1 MIIGYVHSMTTT
13 RSLSNAN
20 RLVSRADKRV
30 IAHYYSYRCAYI
42 TTTTVAAIELL
53 LHECVPAHMHTHG
66 TLTIIYKHTH
76 SH

>member
-53 LHECVPAHMHTHG
+53 LHVCQLICTHTVRS
-66 TLTIIYKHTH
+66 L
-76 SH
+76 